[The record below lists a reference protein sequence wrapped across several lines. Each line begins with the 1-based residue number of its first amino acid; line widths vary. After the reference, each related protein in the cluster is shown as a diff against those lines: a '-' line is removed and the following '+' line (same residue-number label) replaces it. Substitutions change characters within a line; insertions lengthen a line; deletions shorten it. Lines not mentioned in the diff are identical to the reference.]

1 MLICYTGQRNKP
13 TKETD
18 DTNYDMD
25 RNLINMRVLEMA
37 QWVKGLPFKYD
48 TANSSPGHKEKLA
61 VTVKC
66 VTPVLGGAET
76 P

>member
-1 MLICYTGQRNKP
+1 
-13 TKETD
+13 
-18 DTNYDMD
+18 MD

>member
-1 MLICYTGQRNKP
+1 
-13 TKETD
+13 
-18 DTNYDMD
+18 MD

-48 TANSSPGHKEKLA
+48 TAKEKLA